1 MPYGYGSTNRE
12 RGAEKA
18 RSSSSSSKSK
28 SSSAK
33 SSNTKSNNLGN
44 STNLG
49 DNDRQSYSAKQYTNS
64 GISASKVKAS
74 KESFEDAVGKS
85 RLDNYNVVESLPKY
99 TPAAIRAV
107 AGIVGQK
114 LFETNRKFFREKV
127 LKSKNSSKF
136 KDTMDSYSNY
146 IKDRLS
152 GTIDAY
158 GNLMPG
164 VRIENVA
171 HNLGNG
177 TMTTRKVVMRDND
190 NGEPKDIQKKVIAE
204 MQKEVDSLEPE
215 KKITAQRKVFKNYRS
230 ALRRRFLMEEP
241 I

>member
-44 STNLG
+44 STNLR

-64 GISASKVKAS
+64 GISASKIKAS
-74 KESFEDAVGKS
+74 KESFQDAVGKS
-85 RLDNYNVVESLPKY
+85 RLDNYNVVDSLPKY

-127 LKSKNSSKF
+127 LKSKNASKF

-146 IKDRLS
+146 IQSRLS

-158 GNLMPG
+158 GNLMPTG
-164 VRIENVA
+164 
-171 HNLGNG
+171 
-177 TMTTRKVVMRDND
+177 ND
-190 NGEPKDIQKKVIAE
+190 NGEPKQIQKQVIAE
-204 MQKEVDSLEPE
+204 MQKESDSLQSE

-230 ALRRRFLMEEP
+230 ALRRKFLMEEP

>member
-18 RSSSSSSKSK
+18 RSSFSSSKSK

-44 STNLG
+44 STNLR

-64 GISASKVKAS
+64 GISASRVKAS
-74 KESFEDAVGKS
+74 KESFENAVGKA
-85 RLDNYNVVESLPKY
+85 RLDNYKVKNV
-99 TPAAIRAV
+99 PAYVPGSTILNMFSGPR
-107 AGIVGQK
+107 QK
-114 LFETNRKFFREKV
+114 LFEKNRKFFREKV

-146 IKDRLS
+146 IQSRLS

-158 GNLMPG
+158 GNLMPTG
-164 VRIENVA
+164 
-171 HNLGNG
+171 
-177 TMTTRKVVMRDND
+177 ND
-190 NGEPKDIQKKVIAE
+190 NGEPKQIQKQVIAE
-204 MQKEVDSLEPE
+204 MQKESDSLQSE

-230 ALRRRFLMEEP
+230 ALRRKFLMEEP

>member
-18 RSSSSSSKSK
+18 RSSSSSNKSK
-28 SSSAK
+28 SSSTK
-33 SSNTKSNNLGN
+33 SSNTRSNNLR
-44 STNLG
+44 

-64 GISASKVKAS
+64 GISASKIKAS
-74 KESFEDAVGKS
+74 KESFQDAVGKS
-85 RLDNYNVVESLPKY
+85 RLDNYNVVDSLPKY

-127 LKSKNSSKF
+127 LKSKNASKF

-146 IKDRLS
+146 IQSRLS
-152 GTIDAY
+152 GNMDAY
-158 GNLMPG
+158 GNLKPTG
-164 VRIENVA
+164 
-171 HNLGNG
+171 
-177 TMTTRKVVMRDND
+177 ND
-190 NGEPKDIQKKVIAE
+190 NGEPKQIQKQVIAE

-215 KKITAQRKVFKNYRS
+215 KKIRAQRKVFKNYRS
-230 ALRRRFLMEEP
+230 ALRRRFLMEEQ

>member
-28 SSSAK
+28 SSSTK
-33 SSNTKSNNLGN
+33 SSNTRSNNLR
-44 STNLG
+44 

-74 KESFEDAVGKS
+74 KESFQDAVGKS
-85 RLDNYNVVESLPKY
+85 RLDNYNVVDSLPKY

-127 LKSKNSSKF
+127 LKSKNASKF

-146 IKDRLS
+146 IQSRLS
-152 GTIDAY
+152 GNMDAY
-158 GNLMPG
+158 GNLKPTG
-164 VRIENVA
+164 
-171 HNLGNG
+171 
-177 TMTTRKVVMRDND
+177 ND
-190 NGEPKDIQKKVIAE
+190 NGEPKQIQKQVIAE

-215 KKITAQRKVFKNYRS
+215 KKIRAQRKVFKNYRS
-230 ALRRRFLMEEP
+230 ALRRRFLMEEQ

>member
-28 SSSAK
+28 SSSTK
-33 SSNTKSNNLGN
+33 SSNTRSNNLR
-44 STNLG
+44 

-74 KESFEDAVGKS
+74 KESFQDAVGKS
-85 RLDNYNVVESLPKY
+85 RLDNYNVVDSLPKY

-146 IKDRLS
+146 IQSRLS
-152 GTIDAY
+152 GNIDAY

-164 VRIENVA
+164 VSIVNVA

-190 NGEPKDIQKKVIAE
+190 NGEPKQIQKQVIAE

>member
-44 STNLG
+44 STNLR

-64 GISASKVKAS
+64 GISASKIKAS
-74 KESFEDAVGKS
+74 KESFQDAVGKS
-85 RLDNYNVVESLPKY
+85 RLDNYNVVDSLPKY

-127 LKSKNSSKF
+127 LKSKNASKF

-146 IKDRLS
+146 IQSRLS
-152 GTIDAY
+152 GNMDAY
-158 GNLMPG
+158 GNLKLTG
-164 VRIENVA
+164 
-171 HNLGNG
+171 
-177 TMTTRKVVMRDND
+177 ND
-190 NGEPKDIQKKVIAE
+190 NGKPKQIQKQVIAE

-215 KKITAQRKVFKNYRS
+215 KKIRAQRKVFKNYRS
-230 ALRRRFLMEEP
+230 ALRRRFLMEEQ

>member
-28 SSSAK
+28 SSSTK
-33 SSNTKSNNLGN
+33 SSNTRSNNLR
-44 STNLG
+44 
-49 DNDRQSYSAKQYTNS
+49 DNDRKSYSAKQYTNS

-74 KESFEDAVGKS
+74 KESFQDAVGKS
-85 RLDNYNVVESLPKY
+85 RLDNYNVVDSLPKY

-127 LKSKNSSKF
+127 LKSKNASKF

-146 IKDRLS
+146 IQSRLS
-152 GTIDAY
+152 GNMDAY
-158 GNLMPG
+158 GNLKPTG
-164 VRIENVA
+164 
-171 HNLGNG
+171 
-177 TMTTRKVVMRDND
+177 ND
-190 NGEPKDIQKKVIAE
+190 NGEPKQIQKQVIAE

-215 KKITAQRKVFKNYRS
+215 KKIRAQRKVFKNYRS
-230 ALRRRFLMEEP
+230 ALRRRFLMEEQ

>member
-28 SSSAK
+28 SSSTK
-33 SSNTKSNNLGN
+33 SSNTRSNNLR
-44 STNLG
+44 

-74 KESFEDAVGKS
+74 KESFQDAVGKS
-85 RLDNYNVVESLPKY
+85 RLDNYNVVDSLPKY

-127 LKSKNSSKF
+127 LKSKNASKF

-146 IKDRLS
+146 IQSRLS
-152 GTIDAY
+152 GNMDAY
-158 GNLMPG
+158 GNLKPTG
-164 VRIENVA
+164 
-171 HNLGNG
+171 
-177 TMTTRKVVMRDND
+177 ND
-190 NGEPKDIQKKVIAE
+190 NGEPKQIQKQVIAE

-215 KKITAQRKVFKNYRS
+215 KKIRAQRKVFKNYRS

>member
-28 SSSAK
+28 SSSTK
-33 SSNTKSNNLGN
+33 SSNTRSNNLR
-44 STNLG
+44 
-49 DNDRQSYSAKQYTNS
+49 DNDRKSYSAKQYTNS

-74 KESFEDAVGKS
+74 KESFQDAVGKS
-85 RLDNYNVVESLPKY
+85 RLDNYNVVDSLPKY
-99 TPAAIRAV
+99 TPVAIRAV

-127 LKSKNSSKF
+127 LKSKNASKF

-146 IKDRLS
+146 IQSRLS
-152 GTIDAY
+152 GNMDAY
-158 GNLMPG
+158 GNLKLTG
-164 VRIENVA
+164 
-171 HNLGNG
+171 
-177 TMTTRKVVMRDND
+177 ND
-190 NGEPKDIQKKVIAE
+190 NGEPKQIQKQVIAE

-215 KKITAQRKVFKNYRS
+215 KKIRAQRKVFKNYRS

>member
-158 GNLMPG
+158 GNLKPTG
-164 VRIENVA
+164 
-171 HNLGNG
+171 
-177 TMTTRKVVMRDND
+177 ND
-190 NGEPKDIQKKVIAE
+190 NGEPKQIQKQVIAE
-204 MQKEVDSLEPE
+204 MQKESDSLQSDN
-215 KKITAQRKVFKNYRS
+215 KITAQRKVFKNYRS
-230 ALRRRFLMEEP
+230 ALRRKFLSEEE

>member
-33 SSNTKSNNLGN
+33 SSNTKSNNLGK

-64 GISASKVKAS
+64 GISASKIRSS
-74 KESFEDAVGKS
+74 KESFQNSAQDSLGKL
-85 RLDNYNVVESLPKY
+85 RLDNYSVKDNLPKFIPETLRTVY
-99 TPAAIRAV
+99 SV
-107 AGIVGQK
+107 VGQH

-136 KDTMDSYSNY
+136 KNTLDSYSNY
-146 IKDRLS
+146 IRDRLS

-158 GNLMPG
+158 GNLKPTADS
-164 VRIENVA
+164 NV
-171 HNLGNG
+171 
-177 TMTTRKVVMRDND
+177 
-190 NGEPKDIQKKVIAE
+190 EPREIQKKVIAE

-230 ALRRRFLMEEP
+230 SLRRKFLMEEP

>member
-28 SSSAK
+28 SSSTK
-33 SSNTKSNNLGN
+33 SSNTRSNNLR
-44 STNLG
+44 
-49 DNDRQSYSAKQYTNS
+49 DNDRKSYSAKQYTNS

-74 KESFEDAVGKS
+74 KESFQDAVGKS
-85 RLDNYNVVESLPKY
+85 RLDNYNVVDSLPKY

-127 LKSKNSSKF
+127 LKSKNASKF

-146 IKDRLS
+146 IQSRLS
-152 GTIDAY
+152 GNMDAY
-158 GNLMPG
+158 GNLK
-164 VRIENVA
+164 
-171 HNLGNG
+171 
-177 TMTTRKVVMRDND
+177 TTGND
-190 NGEPKDIQKKVIAE
+190 NGEPKQIQKQVIAE

-215 KKITAQRKVFKNYRS
+215 KKIRAQRKVFKNYRS
-230 ALRRRFLMEEP
+230 ALRRRFLMEEQ

>member
-28 SSSAK
+28 SSSTK
-33 SSNTKSNNLGN
+33 SSNTRSNNLR
-44 STNLG
+44 
-49 DNDRQSYSAKQYTNS
+49 DNDRKSYSAKQYTNS

-74 KESFEDAVGKS
+74 KESFQDAVGKS
-85 RLDNYNVVESLPKY
+85 RLDNYNVVDSLPKY
-99 TPAAIRAV
+99 TPVAIRAV

-127 LKSKNSSKF
+127 LKSKNASKF

-146 IKDRLS
+146 IQSRLS
-152 GTIDAY
+152 GNMDAY
-158 GNLMPG
+158 GNLKLTG
-164 VRIENVA
+164 
-171 HNLGNG
+171 
-177 TMTTRKVVMRDND
+177 ND
-190 NGEPKDIQKKVIAE
+190 NGEPKQIQKQVIAE

-215 KKITAQRKVFKNYRS
+215 KKIRAQRKVFKNYRS
-230 ALRRRFLMEEP
+230 ALRRKFLMEEQ

>member
-44 STNLG
+44 STNLR

-74 KESFEDAVGKS
+74 KESFQDAVGKS
-85 RLDNYNVVESLPKY
+85 RLDNYNVVDSLSKY

-127 LKSKNSSKF
+127 LKSKNASKF

-146 IKDRLS
+146 IQSRLS
-152 GTIDAY
+152 GNMDAY
-158 GNLMPG
+158 GNLK
-164 VRIENVA
+164 
-171 HNLGNG
+171 
-177 TMTTRKVVMRDND
+177 TTGND
-190 NGEPKDIQKKVIAE
+190 NGEPKQIQKQVIAE
-204 MQKEVDSLEPE
+204 MQKEVDSLESE

>member
-28 SSSAK
+28 SSSTK
-33 SSNTKSNNLGN
+33 SSNTRSNNLR
-44 STNLG
+44 

-74 KESFEDAVGKS
+74 KESFQDAVGKS
-85 RLDNYNVVESLPKY
+85 RLDNYNVVDSLSKY

-146 IKDRLS
+146 IQSRLS

-158 GNLMPG
+158 GNLKPTADS
-164 VRIENVA
+164 NV
-171 HNLGNG
+171 
-177 TMTTRKVVMRDND
+177 
-190 NGEPKDIQKKVIAE
+190 EPREIQKKVIAE
-204 MQKEVDSLEPE
+204 MQKEVDSLESE